1 MSAALTQTRALLVD
15 AYRELN
21 SKKLFWITLA
31 LSVLVV
37 GVTGMFGIN
46 EKGITILWWE
56 FSLPLLNTTLIPKTL
71 FYKYIFAKVAVPIW
85 LTWGA
90 TILALVSVSSL
101 FPDFLASGAIEL
113 TLSKPI
119 ARTRLF
125 LTKFMMGLLF
135 VALQVSAFAFTS
147 YLVIGLRGGGW
158 ELRLFWAVP
167 IVLLFFSYLYSVNAL
182 LGLVTRSTIAS
193 LLLTMLFW
201 AFLFSTNLTD
211 QIFTQQKARAQTTKE
226 QLEKRVGRVEKL
238 AQNAVKK
245 AKDENRDLMVDGKL
259 PEGASDELEAAYP
272 MLRTVRKNLATASK
286 DEADWTKYC
295 QYCYLGK
302 SFFPKTS
309 ETIGLLD
316 RHLLSPEDRERI
328 KNFAR
333 RAAERNGDPES
344 DEDTPRR
351 GNPEADL
358 RAEDIFRGRPTWW
371 VMGTSVAFEC
381 VVLGL
386 AVVIFSRRDF

>member
-46 EKGITILWWE
+46 EKGITILWWD

-90 TILALVSVSSL
+90 TILALISVSSL

-135 VALQVSAFAFTS
+135 VALQVAAFAFTS
-147 YLVIGLRGGGW
+147 FLVIGLRGGGW

-226 QLEKRVGRVEKL
+226 QLQKRVERVEKL

-245 AKDENRDLMVDGKL
+245 ATEENRDLLVEGKL

-272 MLRTVRKNLATASK
+272 MLRTVRKNLATAIQ

-295 QYCYLGK
+295 RYCYLGK

-316 RHLLSPEDRERI
+316 RHVLSPEDLELV
-328 KNFAR
+328 KNFAL
-333 RAAERNGDPES
+333 RAAERNGQPEN
-344 DEDTPRR
+344 DDDTPRR

-371 VMGTSVAFEC
+371 VMGTSVAFEA

-386 AVVIFSRRDF
+386 AVLIFSRRDF